1 MTTLSKQSI
10 ASLYA
15 GRQPQT
21 LANLSSSDND
31 TFVSA
36 PQIPANRATMRDVA
50 ALAGVGVKT
59 VSRVV
64 NDEPGVSEAK
74 RDRVINAVDRL
85 NYRHNWAASHLRR
98 GSDRTGVIAALV
110 QDVGNHFSA
119 TLLRAIED
127 ACDERGM
134 ALLAA
139 SLDEQVDRER
149 DRVRALVSRRVDG
162 LVLMPAT
169 PSQDYLLGERRA
181 GMPIVFVDRRP
192 HGIDFDSVT
201 VDNEAGAYAGVQ
213 HLLQQGHRR
222 IGLLADLVRIETA
235 TLRIAGYVRALTDAG
250 IAPDPTL
257 MHTNL
262 HDIAASSQAM
272 AHLLD
277 SPAPPTAV
285 FATRNVTAIGA
296 LHVIKDRALQPTL
309 ALVAFDDFP
318 MADLTDPPLT
328 VIKQD
333 ITALGRA
340 AAERLWARLDGD
352 TSPPQ
357 HLTIPH
363 LLIPRG
369 SGEIPPDLSG
379 T

>member
-1 MTTLSKQSI
+1 M
-10 ASLYA
+10 
-15 GRQPQT
+15 
-21 LANLSSSDND
+21 LAKLTFPDND
-31 TFVSA
+31 AMVSDSER
-36 PQIPANRATMRDVA
+36 PASRATMRDVA

-59 VSRVV
+59 VSRVI
-64 NDEPGVSEAK
+64 NGEPGVSVAK
-74 RDRVINAVDRL
+74 RDRVISAVDRL
-85 NYRHNWAASHLRR
+85 DYRHNWAASHLRR

-110 QDVGNHFSA
+110 QDIGNHFSA

-127 ACDERGM
+127 TADERGM

-169 PSQDYLLGERRA
+169 ATQDYLLGERRA

-192 HGIDFDSVT
+192 HGVDFDSVA
-201 VDNEAGAYAGVQ
+201 VDNGAGAYAGVQ
-213 HLLQQGHRR
+213 HLVQRGHRR
-222 IGLLADLVRIETA
+222 IGLLADLVQIETA
-235 TLRIAGYVRALTDAG
+235 RQRIAGYVRALRDAG
-250 IAPDPTL
+250 IAADPTL
-257 MHTNL
+257 MHTDL
-262 HDIAASSQAM
+262 HDIYASSRAM
-272 AHLLD
+272 AQLLD
-277 SPAPPTAV
+277 SGDPPTAI

-296 LHVIKDRALQPTL
+296 LHVIKERGMQRQL
-309 ALVAFDDFP
+309 ALVGFDDFP

-328 VIKQD
+328 VIRQD
-333 ITALGRA
+333 ITALGHA
-340 AAERLWARLDGD
+340 AAQRLWARLDGD

-369 SGEIPPDLSG
+369 SGEIPPDLAGS
-379 T
+379 

>member
-1 MTTLSKQSI
+1 MAK
-10 ASLYA
+10 
-15 GRQPQT
+15 
-21 LANLSSSDND
+21 DND
-31 TFVSA
+31 GQVRHEEALT
-36 PQIPANRATMRDVA
+36 PRATMRDVA
-50 ALAGVGVKT
+50 ALAGVALKT

-64 NDEPGVSEAK
+64 NQESGVSAEMTQ
-74 RDRVINAVDRL
+74 RVMSAADRL
-85 NYRHNWAASHLRR
+85 DYRPNLAASHLRR

-127 ACDERGM
+127 AADERGM

-169 PSQDYLLGERRA
+169 RTQDYLLAERRA

-192 HGIDFDSVT
+192 HGIDFDSVA
-201 VDNEAGAYAGVQ
+201 VDNENGSYSGVQ
-213 HLLQQGHRR
+213 HLVRRGHRR

-235 TLRIAGYVRALTDAG
+235 ELRIAGYLRALTSAG
-250 IAPDPTL
+250 LTPDPAL
-257 MHTNL
+257 MHSDL
-262 HDIAASSQAM
+262 HDIAAASRAM

-277 SPAPPTAV
+277 SGDPPTAV

-296 LHVIKDRALQPTL
+296 LHVIRERGLQRSV
-309 ALVAFDDFP
+309 ALVGFDDFP
-318 MADLTDPPLT
+318 LANLTDPPLT
-328 VIKQD
+328 VVRQD
-333 ITALGRA
+333 ITALGHA
-340 AAERLWARLDGD
+340 AAQRLWARLDGD

-357 HLTIPH
+357 HLTIAH
-363 LLIPRG
+363 TLIPRG
-369 SGEIPPDLSG
+369 SGEIPPVLEG
-379 T
+379 G